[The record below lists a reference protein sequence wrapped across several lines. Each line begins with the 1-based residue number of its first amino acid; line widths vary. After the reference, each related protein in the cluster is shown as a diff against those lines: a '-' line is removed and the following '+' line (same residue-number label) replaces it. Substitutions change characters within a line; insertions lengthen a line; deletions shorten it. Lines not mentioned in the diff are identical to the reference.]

1 MINTPVID
9 NRIFTLDNIICNNI
23 DRIPSEDR
31 GFLSQN
37 ILSQLRKMVE
47 HVALKICSADQGKE
61 LEINQDNIKQAKN
74 YIAARKGTKFL
85 NDFHNFLQI
94 SESHYITNDDS
105 AERLMLKYYAYL
117 IKIKIL
123 MKDYYNIE
131 ILRNIEKFPINQ
143 DKDFMKYYERI
154 VEQIESVKVNGKD
167 KFIDGRYYVQKVK
180 PIFINSNIYYELTL
194 STATDNINKFD
205 RITVFSKI
213 EIMSNYAIKLS
224 YINRKVEI
232 FNNKIDVKILTNWM
246 VSIRPCEIN
255 NFGKIFSK
263 RLKVQSGQT
272 EYREL
277 MKYLTESGHTLLD
290 LVTMDGK
297 YYLKIK
303 YDIHSQTRSQN
314 IFELINECRSIVNG
328 NKSGVNIIRYL
339 LHTMNN
345 KIIKQQYKVDKNERL
360 CMLCLDNKSI
370 PFDELPLISSL
381 YKHNPKGSDLF
392 ECIDLNNR
400 EDEILYRYIKN
411 NTEKKGILYTSIDE
425 INNKERLIELV
436 NSINNKFIVQHNQ
449 RKLVIEKNYIYIKE
463 YESYT
468 IQILRNLQK
477 FSNAGGVK
485 EYKNSVNSWLENDIY
500 ATTVDCD
507 EKKNILKN
515 MFEKSKIAMIYGA
528 AGTGKTTLINHI
540 SNFWGQRKKLF
551 LANTHPAV
559 ENLKMK
565 VNNADNNDF
574 QTIAKFL
581 NNASLWK
588 DYDLV
593 VIDECSTISNLDMIK
608 LLNIIDTKLLVLV
621 GDIYQ
626 IDSITF
632 GNWFKIAKSVMPKY
646 AVYELTKA
654 YRSRNIHLQE
664 VWDKV
669 RNCENDILE
678 FLTKYEYTTRLNES
692 ILNRECDDEIILCLN
707 YDGLYGINNIN
718 RFLQNSNPNQSFEW
732 GIGIYKVGDPIL
744 FNEFSKF
751 SKILYNNLKG
761 RILQIQKEEDKIW
774 FTIEIDKVLNEFDAF
789 GYDFELLGMSENKKS
804 IIRFKVSKFVD
815 SDEDETIS
823 DSVVP
828 FVVAYAVSIHKSQG
842 LEYSSVK
849 IIITK
854 ETEELISHNI
864 FYTAI
869 TRARDSL
876 KIYWS
881 PESEKKII
889 GEMSK
894 DFNEK
899 DTGIIKYKMNNIR

>member
-1 MINTPVID
+1 MINTPTID
-9 NRIFTLDNIICNNI
+9 SRIITLDNIICTNI
-23 DRIPSEDR
+23 DIISAEDR

-37 ILSQLRKMVE
+37 ILSQLRKLVE
-47 HVALKICSADQGKE
+47 HVDLKIYFMDQGKE
-61 LEINQDNIKQAKN
+61 LEINQDNFKQAEKH
-74 YIAARKGTKFL
+74 IVARKGTKFL

-105 AERLMLKYYAYL
+105 AERLMLKYYTYL
-117 IKIKIL
+117 VKIKIL

-143 DKDFMKYYERI
+143 DNDLIQYYEKI
-154 VEQIESVKVNGKD
+154 VEKIENVNISEKD

-180 PIFINSNIYYELTL
+180 PIFINSKIYYELTL

-213 EIMSNYAIKLS
+213 EIMPNYAIKLS
-224 YINRKVEI
+224 YINQKVEI
-232 FNNKIDVKILTNWM
+232 LNNKIDVKILTNWT

-255 NFGKIFSK
+255 NLGKIFSK

-297 YYLKIK
+297 YYLRIK
-303 YDIHSQTRSQN
+303 YDIHSRTRSQN
-314 IFELINECRSIVNG
+314 IFELMNECKSIVNF
-328 NKSGVNIIRYL
+328 NKSGSNIIRYL

-345 KIIKQQYKVDKNERL
+345 KIIKQQYIVDKNEKL
-360 CMLCLDNKSI
+360 CMLCLNNRSI

-381 YKHNPKGSDLF
+381 YRHNPKGSDLF

-400 EDEILYRYIKN
+400 EDELLYRHIQNNVEKN
-411 NTEKKGILYTSIDE
+411 GILYTPIEE
-425 INNKERLIELV
+425 INNKERLFELV
-436 NSINNKFIVQHNQ
+436 KSINKKFILQHYF
-449 RKLVIEKNYIYIKE
+449 RKLVIEKDYVYIKS
-463 YESYT
+463 YEDDT
-468 IQILRNLQK
+468 IQILRKLQTY
-477 FSNAGGVK
+477 SIDGVK
-485 EYKNSVNSWLENDIY
+485 EYKNSVDSWLENDIY

-515 MFEKSKIAMIYGA
+515 MFENSKIAMIYGA

-540 SNFWGQRKKLF
+540 SNFWSQQNKLF

-565 VNNADNNDF
+565 VNNAQNNDF

-581 NNASLWK
+581 NDVSLWK

-593 VIDECSTISNLDMIK
+593 VIDECSTISNLDMKRLLSK
-608 LLNIIDTKLLVLV
+608 LNTKLLVLV

-632 GNWFKIAKSVMPKY
+632 GNWFKIAKSVMPRY
-646 AVYELTKA
+646 SVHELTKA
-654 YRSRNIHLQE
+654 YRSRNKHLQE
-664 VWDKV
+664 IWDKV

-692 ILNRECDDEIILCLN
+692 ILNREFNDEIILCLN

-718 RFLQNSNPNQSFEW
+718 RFLQNSNPNPPFEW

-751 SKILYNNLKG
+751 SRILYNNLKG
-761 RILQIQKEEDKIW
+761 KILEIQKEDDKIW
-774 FTIEIDKVLNEFDAF
+774 FTIEIDKVLNEFDAL

-804 IIRFKVSKFVD
+804 IIRFKVNKFVD
-815 SDEDETIS
+815 SDEDEAIS
-823 DSVVP
+823 DSIVP

-864 FYTAI
+864 FYTDI
-869 TRARDSL
+869 TRARDNL

-881 PESEKKII
+881 PESEKKVI
-889 GEMSK
+889 GEMTRN
-894 DFNEK
+894 FNEK
-899 DTGIIKYKMNNIR
+899 DTGIIKYKMCVTK

>member
-1 MINTPVID
+1 MIDTPIID
-9 NRIFTLDNIICNNI
+9 NRIYTLDNIVCNNI
-23 DRIPSEDR
+23 DTISADDR

-37 ILSQLRKMVE
+37 ILSQLRKIVE
-47 HVALKICSADQGKE
+47 HVALKICSVDQGKE
-61 LEINQDNIKQAKN
+61 LEINQDNIKQATN
-74 YIAARKGTKFL
+74 YIAARKGTNFL
-85 NDFHNFLQI
+85 NNFHNFLQI

-117 IKIKIL
+117 IKIKVW
-123 MKDYYNIE
+123 MKDNYNIE
-131 ILRNIEKFPINQ
+131 ILRNIDKFPINQ
-143 DKDFMKYYERI
+143 DKDLMKYYEKI
-154 VEQIESVKVNGKD
+154 VEQIENVEVREKD

-180 PIFINSNIYYELTL
+180 PIFINSKVYYELTL
-194 STATDNINKFD
+194 STATDTINKFD

-213 EIMSNYAIKLS
+213 EIMANYAIKLS
-224 YINRKVEI
+224 YVNRKVEI
-232 FNNKIDVKILTNWM
+232 FNNKIDVKVLTNWS

-255 NFGKIFSK
+255 NLGKIFS
-263 RLKVQSGQT
+263 RRFKVQSGQT

-290 LVTMDGK
+290 LVTMDGR
-297 YYLKIK
+297 YYLRIK
-303 YDIHSQTRSQN
+303 YNIHLRTRSQN
-314 IFELINECRSIVNG
+314 IFELINECRSIVNF
-328 NKSGVNIIRYL
+328 NKSGSNIIRYL
-339 LHTMNN
+339 LYTMNN
-345 KIIKQQYKVDKNERL
+345 KIIKQQYAVDKNEKL
-360 CMLCLDNKSI
+360 CMLCLENRSI

-381 YKHNPKGSDLF
+381 YRHNPKGNDLF

-400 EDEILYRYIKN
+400 EDELLYRYIKN
-411 NTEKKGILYTSIDE
+411 NTEKKGILYTPIDQ
-425 INNKERLIELV
+425 INNKEKLSELV
-436 NSINNKFIVQHNQ
+436 DSINSKFIPQHYL
-449 RKLVIEKNYIYIKE
+449 RKLIVEKDYVYIKG
-463 YESYT
+463 YENDT
-468 IQILRNLQK
+468 IQILRILQTYLI
-477 FSNAGGVK
+477 NGVK

-500 ATTVDCD
+500 ATSVDCD

-515 MFEKSKIAMIYGA
+515 MFENSKIAMIYGA

-540 SNFWGQRKKLF
+540 SNFWSQQKKLF

-565 VNNADNNDF
+565 VNNAQNNDF

-581 NNASLWK
+581 NDTSLWK

-593 VIDECSTISNLDMIK
+593 VIDECSTVSNLDMK
-608 LLNIIDTKLLVLV
+608 RLLSILNTKLLVLV

-632 GNWFKIAKSVMPKY
+632 GNWFKIAKSIMPKY
-646 AVYELTKA
+646 AIHELTKA
-654 YRSRNIHLQE
+654 YRSRNGHLQE

-718 RFLQNSNPNQSFEW
+718 RFLQNSNPNPSFEW
-732 GIGIYKVGDPIL
+732 GIGIYKVGDPVL

-751 SKILYNNLKG
+751 SRILYNNLKG
-761 RILQIQKEEDKIW
+761 KILEIQKEQDKIW

-804 IIRFKVSKFVD
+804 IIRFKVNKFVD

-842 LEYSSVK
+842 LEFSSVK

-854 ETEELISHNI
+854 EIEELISHNI

-869 TRARDSL
+869 TRARDNL

-881 PESEKKII
+881 PESERKII
-889 GEMSK
+889 GEMTK

-899 DTGIIKYKMNNIR
+899 DTGIIKYKMSKII